1 MIITARLQLRQ
12 WRKTDLPKFAALNA
26 DPEVMEFMTTTL
38 SRSESDALAAR
49 IRDEI
54 ASSGWGVWAV
64 EILGGAPFIGF
75 VGLSQPEFEAH
86 FTPCTEVGWR
96 LAREH
101 WGHGY
106 ATEAAM
112 AARAF
117 AFHQLNLPEIVS
129 FTSVANV
136 RSRRVMA
143 RLEMEHDPD
152 DDFDHPGLP
161 AGHPLRRHVLYRLL
175 QPSQQDSNHFK

>member
-26 DPEVMEFMTTTL
+26 DPEVMEFMTTML

-49 IRDEI
+49 IRDHI
-54 ASSGWGVWAV
+54 ASSGWGLWAV
-64 EILGGAPFIGF
+64 EVLGGAPFIGF
-75 VGLSQPEFEAH
+75 VGLSQPEFDAH
-86 FTPCTEVGWR
+86 FTPSTEVGWR

-101 WGHGY
+101 WGRGY
-106 ATEAAM
+106 ATEAAV
-112 AARAF
+112 AACVF
-117 AFHQLNLPEIVS
+117 AFNQLNLSEVVS

-143 RLEMEHDPD
+143 RLEMKHDPD
-152 DDFDHPGLP
+152 DDFDHPGFP

-175 QPSQQDSNHFK
+175 QSTQ

>member
-64 EILGGAPFIGF
+64 EILGGAPFIY
-75 VGLSQPEFEAH
+75 VIRTS
-86 FTPCTEVGWR
+86 
-96 LAREH
+96 
-101 WGHGY
+101 
-106 ATEAAM
+106 
-112 AARAF
+112 
-117 AFHQLNLPEIVS
+117 LPEQDMVADDPDLSDCHNQNLKPISLPAPRLDGVS
-129 FTSVANV
+129 HGNTG
-136 RSRRVMA
+136 VMA
-143 RLEMEHDPD
+143 TRPRLPW
-152 DDFDHPGLP
+152 PRV
-161 AGHPLRRHVLYRLL
+161 PLR
-175 QPSQQDSNHFK
+175 SIN